1 MLSPSYSLICLA
13 IFLCLLASSTT
24 QFNAFLPRS
33 RFRPMTPRFG
43 QQQASR
49 NNFGRQRG
57 LTTTQTEYLG
67 IHNTRWTVQP
77 PKSQDQPVD
86 DWWFDIWDSW
96 ETSDNLAQLSPYYTW
111 YKQAAKQMSLYSYA
125 QHVGKIIRGQF
136 LNPEQNMPKDRA
148 FGYQSDFNPEDLKSG
163 AFNHKPQGQK
173 FRATEVKSV
182 ES

>member
-1 MLSPSYSLICLA
+1 MADSVGLLQHKLNTWESITPDGLYSLRNLKTS
-13 IFLCLLASSTT
+13 LLMIGGTT
-24 QFNAFLPRS
+24 W
-33 RFRPMTPRFG
+33 G
-43 QQQASR
+43 
-49 NNFGRQRG
+49 
-57 LTTTQTEYLG
+57 
-67 IHNTRWTVQP
+67 
-77 PKSQDQPVD
+77 
-86 DWWFDIWDSW
+86 
-96 ETSDNLAQLSPYYTW
+96 TSDNLAQLSPYYTW